1 MSCLPS
7 PTRPLRIK
15 INMDGDTVEADFV
28 TEDFSPD
35 AFPPSGSSMVP
46 QRGTL
51 DESIIKTLKRDIRD
65 INARLRQVVYP
76 HFFKGLPADSQS
88 QSEETNASIHC
99 DMWAPLTFVILYAI
113 SVSPSHA
120 KTLFS
125 SLFVTQWFILLVMAL
140 HLRLTK
146 PYDKTSLISYI
157 SVSGYC
163 LFPQVVNAVLSRLL
177 LPLILKAAHNS
188 PWCVRVLVLLRMLL
202 LGICLLWSVASIS
215 AVTKSSNF
223 IEVYPLALCFFGIGW
238 LTVIL

>member
-1 MSCLPS
+1 M
-7 PTRPLRIK
+7 
-15 INMDGDTVEADFV
+15 

-35 AFPPSGSSMVP
+35 AFPASGSSMAP

-51 DESIIKTLKRDIRD
+51 DETVVETLKRDIRD
-65 INARLRQVVYP
+65 INARLRLVVYP
-76 HFFKGLPADSQS
+76 HFFTFLRAEGQTQS
-88 QSEETNASIHC
+88 QDTDASIHC

-113 SVSPSHA
+113 SVSPTHA

-157 SVSGYC
+157 SLSGYC
-163 LFPQVVNAVLSRLL
+163 LFPQVVNAFLSRVL
-177 LPLILKAAHNS
+177 LPVIFKAAHGA
-188 PWCVRVLVLLRMLL
+188 PWGTRVLVLMRILL
-202 LGICLLWSVASIS
+202 LGICLSWSVISIS
-215 AVTKSSNF
+215 SVTKSSNF
-223 IEVYPLALCFFGIGW
+223 IDIYPLALCFFGIGW